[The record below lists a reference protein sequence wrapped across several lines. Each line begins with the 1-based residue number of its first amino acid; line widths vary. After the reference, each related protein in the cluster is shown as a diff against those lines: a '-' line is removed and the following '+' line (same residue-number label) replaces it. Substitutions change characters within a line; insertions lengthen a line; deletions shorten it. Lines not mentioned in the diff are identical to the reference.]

1 MKGLKWYIFPKICSV
16 ITTIHSLI
24 VLDAFDFKQKQKIF
38 LPFYHCLGDSN
49 FFKQFVFM
57 HWIGRLD
64 FFTGPDALAI
74 VGDVR

>member
-38 LPFYHCLGDSN
+38 FAFLSLFRW
-49 FFKQFVFM
+49 F
-57 HWIGRLD
+57 
-64 FFTGPDALAI
+64 
-74 VGDVR
+74 